1 MVQFNV
7 ELDSVVVT
15 CCQIKRTPSL
25 LATGEVEVAGLLA
38 TAFAVAKRSRTS
50 QVVARV
56 AADLSRLHALAQEG
70 PLVCG

>member
-1 MVQFNV
+1 M
-7 ELDSVVVT
+7 
-15 CCQIKRTPSL
+15 